1 MMVIGNVEG
10 INREGHKVLS
20 RVIEMSEYLDA
31 MWFIWV
37 YILFFV
43 QTAKTFHLRS
53 VYCTVFNLHLNY
65 KNSMSIYLLLGL
77 LTATN

>member
-37 YILFFV
+37 YILFF
-43 QTAKTFHLRS
+43 
-53 VYCTVFNLHLNY
+53 CPNY
-65 KNSMSIYLLLGL
+65 
-77 LTATN
+77 